1 MITPILILFFV
12 LVVEMVSGNGLSVN
26 SGKISGADGDVS
38 GVEAGAVRFDL
49 IKNGGFGKPGAFV
62 SGLCVSTGRFI
73 VAPIVNLK
81 HSVFNIPVKCM
92 FAGFMVYSN
101 RVLSC
106 GSSQF
111 AGFSFISKAFTFST
125 PDFVTYSIA
134 DHSFTGTLHTSSF
147 LPGAALT
154 GIISSTFC
162 PREVAFAADN
172 SRALPQFHSPFFTR
186 T

>member
-1 MITPILILFFV
+1 
-12 LVVEMVSGNGLSVN
+12 MVSGNGLFVN
-26 SGKISGADGDVS
+26 SGKISRADGDVS

-49 IKNGGFGKPGAFV
+49 IKNGGFGKPGTFV

-111 AGFSFISKAFTFST
+111 AGFSYISKAFSFNNST
-125 PDFVTYSIA
+125 FVTYSIA
-134 DHSFTGTLHTSSF
+134 SQSSLGTLLTSSC
-147 LPGAALT
+147 LQGAALT
-154 GIISSTFC
+154 GISSVASC
-162 PREVAFAADN
+162 PREVAFEADN
-172 SRALPQFHSPFFTR
+172 SGTLPFFHSPFFTR

>member
-12 LVVEMVSGNGLSVN
+12 LVVEMVSGNGLFVN

-111 AGFSFISKAFTFST
+111 AGFTSIRKAFTFTNPS
-125 PDFVTYSIA
+125 FATYSIA
-134 DHSFTGTLHTSSF
+134 AHSIPRTLFTYSYLRDAVF
-147 LPGAALT
+147 LAA
-154 GIISSTFC
+154 S
-162 PREVAFAADN
+162 